1 MKALRPALQDKQFSP
16 AYYLHGEDDFLKEEA
31 LRHLIEVAVDP
42 ATRDF
47 NLDQRK
53 GAELDAAALS
63 TLLATPP
70 MMAERRMVVIRDAAT
85 MRKESLATVQRYL
98 TSPAT
103 DLLLVLTAPADAK
116 PDKTLTERS
125 VSVDCKHL
133 SGVQLPKWI
142 VARVEKHLGGRISD
156 AAVELLQDTVGSDLT
171 ELATT
176 LDKLAAFAGK
186 REIDEDAV
194 SALVGARRDETPG
207 ALLDAVA
214 MRDTALA
221 VSLVPGVLR
230 QPKTS
235 AVQLVM
241 ALTTQMLALATSHAR
256 RTPTAR
262 LSNEYWALL
271 KAGGQNYTGRSW
283 GEAVSSWTRANDRWN
298 ATDLEHALAVLLQT
312 DLALKSSRV
321 SSDEQI
327 LQTAVLSICGA
338 VGHRAAA

>member
-31 LRHLIEVAVDP
+31 LRHLIDAAVDP

-53 GAELDAAALS
+53 GAEVEAGALS

-70 MMAERRMVVIRDAAT
+70 MMADRRMVVIRDAAT
-85 MRKESLATVQRYL
+85 LRKDSLATVQRYL
-98 TSPAT
+98 ASPAA
-103 DLLLVLTAPADAK
+103 DLLLVLTAAADAR
-116 PDKTLTERS
+116 PDKMLAERS

-142 VARVEKHLGGRISD
+142 AARVEKHLGGRISD
-156 AAVELLQDTVGSDLT
+156 GAIGLLQDTVGSDLT

-176 LDKLAAFAGK
+176 LDKLAAFSGS

-207 ALLDAVA
+207 ALLDAIA

-221 VSLVPGVLR
+221 MSLVPGVLR

-241 ALTTQMLALATSHAR
+241 ALTTQTLALAASHAR
-256 RTPTAR
+256 RIPAAR
-262 LSNEYWALL
+262 LSNEYWGLL
-271 KAGGQNYTGRSW
+271 KAGGQNFTGRSW
-283 GEAVSSWTRANDRWN
+283 GEAVSCWTRANDLWDP
-298 ATDLEHALAVLLQT
+298 TDLDHALAVLLQT
-312 DLALKSSRV
+312 DVALKSSRV

-327 LQTAVLSICGA
+327 LQTAVLSICGG